1 MARVAITSAPTPFAD
16 QLAVGL
22 GDRGHDVSLVSP
34 GDGLPEVD
42 AVVHADLV
50 PASAES
56 LPLVDLDGDGWEAAA
71 EAPVRRAM
79 AALQAAHATFQGR
92 GGRVV
97 VVTPTVGLVGA
108 AGSVALATAVESV
121 RGMAKGAARQWGPAG
136 ITVNFVA
143 PALDRAGE
151 AVAAVAL
158 LLGDDA
164 AGVTGTTIGAD
175 GGEWVAP

>member
-16 QLAVGL
+16 ELAAGL
-22 GDRGHDVSLVSP
+22 RDRGHDVAVVAP
-34 GDGLPEVD
+34 GSEVADVD

-50 PASAES
+50 PASVDS
-56 LPLVDLDGDGWEAAA
+56 RPLVDVDAEEWDVVA
-71 EAPVRRAM
+71 EAPLRRAM

-92 GGRVV
+92 GGRIV

-108 AGSVALATAVESV
+108 AGAVALATAVESV

-143 PALDRAGE
+143 PALHRAGD

-164 AGVTGTTIGAD
+164 AAVTGTTIGAD